1 VLKSELLSSQIDYKI
16 FLEKLETFANL
27 NCELT
32 TQIDLLE
39 SKALSLTIDDS
50 LIKRNEKI

>member
-1 VLKSELLSSQIDYKI
+1 VLKSELLSSQIDYKS